1 MIPRISRKSAF
12 TLIELLTVIAVI
24 AVLAAILIPVVGKV
38 RHSANSSK
46 SVSNLREIG
55 KAVSLFTVQSKGKF
69 PLLNRKL
76 SNPNSSSQYF
86 WSQALEEEIFDWDR
100 SKSGTHQIFVD
111 PTASKN
117 HAISDYGAS
126 TYVFLDANPNNP
138 ARSETGLSL
147 NVILN
152 PAQTLVVCTAYAR
165 NSGAASW
172 YVQGDYARGGNPTN
186 IPEPRLGQDEVGVV
200 FADGHVELL
209 SEEKVNELEF
219 RKKLFDPSVL

>member
-1 MIPRISRKSAF
+1 MLPHIPRKSAF

-24 AVLAAILIPVVGKV
+24 GVLAAILIPAIGKV

-55 KAVSLFTVQSKGKF
+55 KAVSLFTVQHRGTF
-69 PLLNRKL
+69 PLLNRNL
-76 SNPNSSSQYF
+76 SNPNSPAQFF
-86 WSQALEEEIFDWDR
+86 WSQALEEEILDWDR
-100 SKSGTHQIFVD
+100 SKSGTHPIFVD
-111 PTASKN
+111 PTAEKN
-117 HAISDYGAS
+117 HKISDYGAS

-138 ARSETGLSL
+138 ARSESGLSL
-147 NVILN
+147 HAILN
-152 PAQTLVVCTAYAR
+152 PSETLVVCTAYAK

-172 YVQGDYARGGNPTN
+172 YVQGDYARGGEPTN
-186 IPEPRLGQDEVGVV
+186 IPEPRLGQNQVGVV